1 MLVLG
6 GIRFLWFKPAGA
18 AGDFETHPEP
28 AVGLGWMSK
37 PEPLRLQHTRTHPLL
52 YSPCY
57 NSPFLLPYLCFLSP
71 ALALRLL
78 CFTVDVL
85 GLLPGLRHTGGV
97 GSCLFFPWRE
107 APKPLRDRGERA
119 GGEAQGGVSP
129 AQRFPALPAVFGG
142 LGSPFCLAQ
151 ATARR
156 WEERRAVL
164 APLAC
169 TQVWRGFCPSSG
181 TAWLCLPG
189 GIPAAGPRGTALG
202 PGNLAKGMSQSGGR
216 GVSVPT
222 AQACSGSDSERHEKG
237 TLTPGNALCLAV
249 CFLNW
254 V

>member
-1 MLVLG
+1 M
-6 GIRFLWFKPAGA
+6 
-18 AGDFETHPEP
+18 
-28 AVGLGWMSK
+28 
-37 PEPLRLQHTRTHPLL
+37 
-52 YSPCY
+52 
-57 NSPFLLPYLCFLSP
+57 
-71 ALALRLL
+71 
-78 CFTVDVL
+78 
-85 GLLPGLRHTGGV
+85 
-97 GSCLFFPWRE
+97 
-107 APKPLRDRGERA
+107 
-119 GGEAQGGVSP
+119 
-129 AQRFPALPAVFGG
+129 
-142 LGSPFCLAQ
+142 
-151 ATARR
+151 
-156 WEERRAVL
+156 L